1 MYDFDDPEG
10 PDWEEEVE
18 EVSCDDARTQPEM
31 PEVRNDAS
39 PELLRI
45 LVDNGLPLVGPS
57 MKTNPNSSV
66 WRDPDDS
73 DDDQAPHLA
82 GDSSDDELSEE
93 TGGEVAVEVDEHR
106 YDTDDELGF
115 DHCYARRNGVCR
127 GEAEEVLGK
136 QWTLWDPVAWAIN
149 TSSGQEYV
157 DPSTT
162 EKERRHGS
170 TVATNEEDTPDLTQM
185 DVDGWLVG
193 G

>member
-1 MYDFDDPEG
+1 MYPTLTWKAGISACTHLSSRLGEKLPDERRRYKPKLLVARQGLHPHPGPGSGMYDFDDPEG

-31 PEVRNDAS
+31 PDVRNDTS

-45 LVDNGLPLVGPS
+45 LVDNGCPLVGPS

-73 DDDQAPHLA
+73 A
-82 GDSSDDELSEE
+82 
-93 TGGEVAVEVDEHR
+93 
-106 YDTDDELGF
+106 

-136 QWTLWDPVAWAIN
+136 QWSLWDPVAWAIN

-162 EKERRHGS
+162 EKNVG
-170 TVATNEEDTPDLTQM
+170 TVAPLRRMRRTSLI
-185 DVDGWLVG
+185 
-193 G
+193 